1 MTSKK
6 LLLLFIF
13 QLLLPLE
20 AHNRSE
26 SYSKFQFLNLESG
39 VEVKITGT
47 IKRGIFEAL
56 NPSIKF
62 QSYEDFIN
70 YLGDAIILGD
80 TCKLKQPVE
89 FNENNA
95 AGVLKFY
102 WDFQCSTLP
111 SNVSISLFQDLG
123 VTHTHIARG
132 VIDGE
137 TIPEFMFAS
146 QTDTWQINSLSQ
158 SNRNQSSYWGYLIS
172 GIEHILSGWDHLAF
186 LLGLIL
192 LYQGRN
198 LVIAI
203 TGFTIGHSLTL
214 GLGAMNVL
222 RVHSEMVE
230 ILIGFS
236 ILLLAVEKFFKHHY
250 EFDKGMKHLIFTSI
264 ALFPLA
270 IFGVLEP
277 LLTLGLALFLTIY
290 LSLTYH
296 YSSPWIPLMITVFFG
311 LIHGLGFASSIAEVG
326 IPQDRLWQIILS
338 FNLGVELGQLAVA
351 FGILGLF
358 ALAKRYFSQSYFS
371 SIHNITGAVVF
382 SMGTFWF
389 VTRAMGI

>member
-13 QLLLPLE
+13 PLLLPLE

-39 VEVKITGT
+39 VEVRITGT

-56 NPSIKF
+56 NPGKKF
-62 QSYEDFIN
+62 QSYEDFTN
-70 YLGDAIILGD
+70 YLDDAIILGD
-80 TCKLKQPVE
+80 ECKLNQPVD

-102 WDFQCSTLP
+102 WDFKCSTLP

-146 QTDTWQINSLSQ
+146 QTDVWQINALSQ
-158 SNRNQSSYWGYLIS
+158 PNTNQSSYWGYLIS

-222 RVHSEMVE
+222 RVH
-230 ILIGFS
+230 
-236 ILLLAVEKFFKHHY
+236 
-250 EFDKGMKHLIFTSI
+250 
-264 ALFPLA
+264 
-270 IFGVLEP
+270 
-277 LLTLGLALFLTIY
+277 
-290 LSLTYH
+290 
-296 YSSPWIPLMITVFFG
+296 
-311 LIHGLGFASSIAEVG
+311 
-326 IPQDRLWQIILS
+326 
-338 FNLGVELGQLAVA
+338 
-351 FGILGLF
+351 
-358 ALAKRYFSQSYFS
+358 
-371 SIHNITGAVVF
+371 
-382 SMGTFWF
+382 
-389 VTRAMGI
+389 

>member
-1 MTSKK
+1 MTFKK

-26 SYSKFQFLNLESG
+26 SYSKFNFTSHESG
-39 VEVKITGT
+39 VEVRITGT
-47 IKRGIFEAL
+47 IKRGIFEAF
-56 NPSIKF
+56 NPGIKF
-62 QSYEDFIN
+62 RSYEDFIN
-70 YLGDAIILGD
+70 YLSDAIFLGD
-80 TCKLKQPVE
+80 TCKLNQPVE

-111 SNVSISLFQDLG
+111 SNISISLFQDLG

-132 VIDGE
+132 VLDGK

-146 QTDTWQINSLSQ
+146 QTDLWQINSLSQ
-158 SNRNQSSYWGYLIS
+158 PNRNQSSYWGYLIS

-198 LVIAI
+198 LVLAI

-250 EFDKGMKHLIFTSI
+250 EFDKGIKHLIFASI

-277 LLTLGLALFLTIY
+277 LLVLVW
-290 LSLTYH
+290 H
-296 YSSPWIPLMITVFFG
+296 YF
-311 LIHGLGFASSIAEVG
+311 
-326 IPQDRLWQIILS
+326 
-338 FNLGVELGQLAVA
+338 
-351 FGILGLF
+351 
-358 ALAKRYFSQSYFS
+358 
-371 SIHNITGAVVF
+371 
-382 SMGTFWF
+382 
-389 VTRAMGI
+389 